1 MKQRKLTSNKRKS
14 FHKATPSRKR
24 KKIVKKVLNVEEKE
38 NQPSQIMD
46 RIRYLL
52 GKIIESV
59 QYVEFNLSIAYQYNL
74 IINSLNKLLLE
85 KSKITQEE
93 FTSITQKASQL
104 KDKLNNITFGQLIV
118 TISSANIFSDKDL
131 NELTDILSTRNK
143 LVHQYFK
150 VNDFE
155 EQSSNP
161 SFLEGQINYLSKF
174 NNRINNFNDMLFKTI
189 EDTKNKLSTITISK

>member
-14 FHKATPSRKR
+14 FHKTTPSRKR

-38 NQPSQIMD
+38 NQPSQMMD